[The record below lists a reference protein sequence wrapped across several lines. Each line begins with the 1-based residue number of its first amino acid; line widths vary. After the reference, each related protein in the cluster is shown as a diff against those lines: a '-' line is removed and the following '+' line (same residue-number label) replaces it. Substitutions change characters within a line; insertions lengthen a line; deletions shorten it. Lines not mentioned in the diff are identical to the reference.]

1 MIVFFLTYAILALL
15 VVSMLRSISP
25 QGRRVGFER
34 MPSKSRVVPSRQYE
48 SPSLRYCTER
58 HSAFDLA

>member
-15 VVSMLRSISP
+15 VVSTLRSISP
-25 QGRRVGFER
+25 QGRTVGFKR

-48 SPSLRYCTER
+48 SPSLHCTER
-58 HSAFDLA
+58 RSAFDLA